1 MNVNVQRGR
10 GLVGTALTL
19 VVAIV
24 VALAVWYYLQGRD
37 GSVRGAWSTLKENSE
52 DAATTAKVKTALML
66 SKHVSGFDIKVTT
79 KQGLVTL
86 GGQVPSEEVKAMAGA
101 IAQDTSSVKQLQNN
115 LAVDPST
122 RPNLE
127 ASRLSE
133 RVADLEIKTMV
144 GDAIRK
150 NPELTDRQIE
160 LDVKDHKVTL
170 NGNVENDSQ
179 KGLAQQLAWGV
190 QGVVGVTN
198 NLSVTAPRSG
208 ETHEDKLAKRVE
220 FELFST
226 KAFPANTIEIHS
238 QDGVV
243 TLGGTVSSLAEKLLA
258 EKIAQSV
265 NGVRKVV
272 NNLGVLRE
280 NDRAA

>member
-1 MNVNVQRGR
+1 MNTNLQSGR
-10 GLVGTALTL
+10 GLIGTVLSL
-19 VVAIV
+19 VVVIV
-24 VALAVWYYLQGRD
+24 VAMAVWYHLKGRD
-37 GSVRGAWSTLKENSE
+37 GSVGGAWSTLKESSE

-66 SKHVSGFDIKVTT
+66 SKHVSAFDIKVTT
-79 KQGLVTL
+79 KQSLVTL
-86 GGQVPSEEVKAMAGA
+86 EGQVPSEEVKAMAGA

-115 LAVDPST
+115 LVIDPST
-122 RPNLE
+122 RPNRE
-127 ASRLSE
+127 AGRLSE

-150 NPELTDRQIE
+150 NLELKDRQIE
-160 LDVKDHKVTL
+160 LDVKDRRVTL
-170 NGNVENDSQ
+170 NGSVENDGQ
-179 KGLAQQLAWGV
+179 KNMAQQLAWGV

-198 NLSVTAPRSG
+198 NLSVTAPGSG
-208 ETHEDKLAKRVE
+208 MPEDKLAKRVE
-220 FELFST
+220 FELFSSR
-226 KAFPANTIEIHS
+226 AFPANTIEIHS

-258 EKIAQSV
+258 EKIALAV

-272 NNLGVLRE
+272 NNLGVLRD

>member
-1 MNVNVQRGR
+1 MNTNLQSGR
-10 GLVGTALTL
+10 GLIGTVLTL
-19 VVAIV
+19 VVVIV
-24 VALAVWYYLQGRD
+24 VAMAVWYHLKGRD
-37 GSVRGAWSTLKENSE
+37 GSVGGAWSTLKESSE

-66 SKHVSGFDIKVTT
+66 SKHVSAFDIKVTT
-79 KQGLVTL
+79 KQSLVTL
-86 GGQVPSEEVKAMAGA
+86 EGQVPSEEVKAMAGA

-115 LAVDPST
+115 LVIDPST
-122 RPNLE
+122 RPNRE
-127 ASRLSE
+127 AGRLSE

-150 NPELTDRQIE
+150 NPELKDRQIE
-160 LDVKDHKVTL
+160 LDVKDRRVTL
-170 NGNVENDSQ
+170 NGSVENDGQ
-179 KGLAQQLAWGV
+179 KNMAQQLAWGV

-198 NLSVTAPRSG
+198 NLSVTAPGSG
-208 ETHEDKLAKRVE
+208 MPEDKLAKRVE
-220 FELFST
+220 FELFSSR
-226 KAFPANTIEIHS
+226 AFPANTIEIHS

-258 EKIAQSV
+258 EKIALAV

-272 NNLGVLRE
+272 NNLGVLRD